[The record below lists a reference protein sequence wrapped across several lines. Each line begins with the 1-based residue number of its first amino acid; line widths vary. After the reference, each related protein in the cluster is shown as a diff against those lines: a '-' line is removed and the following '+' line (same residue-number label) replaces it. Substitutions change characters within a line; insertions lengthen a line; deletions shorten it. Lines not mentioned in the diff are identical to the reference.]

1 VVSTISWSNITRK
14 SGAGSSGPIFHFLM
28 VGALLCCYLSAVVS
42 AEEAKTTP
50 VSTTHALEQD
60 IQRPLNLTGTVTAA
74 QAARLSVATSGLV
87 TTIYVDA
94 GSKVEAGELLLELD
108 PELAQL
114 QLDSSKAQVEQAGTA
129 LKDAKRRLEEAQR
142 LIPQRSIA
150 ESVVRDI
157 EAEVASD
164 GAALHQAQADAG
176 YREGILLRHQ
186 LRAPFAGVVSAKL
199 TETGEWINPGQAVF
213 DLVAVDDVR
222 LDFSVSEDYLA
233 DVRPDAAVSFS
244 LNSDPG
250 KSYPG
255 RVATIVPV
263 TDPNAR
269 TFLLRVLANKPGQ
282 HMLPGMSVRA
292 VMKLATGRR
301 GLVVPRDAIIRF
313 PDGRVVVWVIDDSA
327 NGPTAREQP
336 VSIGLTFDSL
346 VEIRE
351 GLETGAVVVT
361 KGNEALQNGQRVHL
375 AGPKGNP

>member
-1 VVSTISWSNITRK
+1 VVTTTSRSTTF
-14 SGAGSSGPIFHFLM
+14 GPAFRYLALS
-28 VGALLCCYLSAVVS
+28 ALLCWCLPVGVS
-42 AEEAKTTP
+42 ADESKSAPVATT
-50 VSTTHALEQD
+50 TAQEQD
-60 IQRPLNLTGTVTAA
+60 IQRILNLTGTVTAA

-87 TTIYVDA
+87 TNIHVDA
-94 GSKVEAGELLLELD
+94 GSKVAAGELLLELD

-114 QLDSSKAQVEQAGTA
+114 QLDSAKAQVEQADTA
-129 LKDAKRRLEEAQR
+129 LKDARRRLKEAQR

-164 GAALHQAQADAG
+164 EAALHQAQADAG

-233 DVRPDAAVSFS
+233 DIRPDTPVAFS
-244 LNSDPG
+244 LNSNPEQ
-250 KSYPG
+250 SYPG

-263 TDPNAR
+263 TDPKAR
-269 TFLLRVLANKPGQ
+269 TFLLRVLARNPGQ

-292 VMKLATGRR
+292 VMKLSTGRR

-313 PDGRVVVWVIDDSA
+313 PDGRVVVWVIDTGVD
-327 NGPTAREQP
+327 GTTAREQP
-336 VSIGLTFDSL
+336 VSTGLAFNSQ
-346 VEIRE
+346 VEIRD
-351 GLETGAVVVT
+351 GLEAGAVVVT
-361 KGNEALQNGQRVHL
+361 KGNEALQNGQRVDL
-375 AGPKGNP
+375 AGPQGNP

>member
-1 VVSTISWSNITRK
+1 MNNFWWRRK
-14 SGAGSSGPIFHFLM
+14 LLLTGLVCSLFAP
-28 VGALLCCYLSAVVS
+28 ALLAQDDK
-42 AEEAKTTP
+42 ATP
-50 VSTTHALEQD
+50 VGTIIAQEQD
-60 IQRPLNLTGTVTAA
+60 IQRVLNLTGTVTAT

-87 TTIYVDA
+87 TTIHVDA
-94 GSKVEAGELLLELD
+94 GSKVQAGDLLLELD

-114 QLDSSKAQVEQAGTA
+114 QLDSAKAQVEQADTA
-129 LKDAKRRLEEAQR
+129 LKDARRRLEEAQR

-164 GAALHQAQADAG
+164 EAALHQAQADAG

-213 DLVAVDDVR
+213 ELVAVDDVR

-233 DVRPDAAVSFS
+233 DIQPDAPVSIS
-244 LNSDPG
+244 LNSNPG
-250 KSYPG
+250 QSYPG
-255 RVATIVPV
+255 RVATVVPV

-269 TFLLRVLANKPGQ
+269 TFLLRVLAKNPGQ
-282 HMLPGMSVRA
+282 FMLPGMSVRA
-292 VMKLATGRR
+292 VMKLATGRQ

-313 PDGRVVVWVIDDSA
+313 PDGRVVVWVIDTGAD
-327 NGPTAREQP
+327 GPTAREQP
-336 VSIGLTFDSL
+336 VSIGLAFDSL

-351 GLETGAVVVT
+351 GLDAGAVVVT
-361 KGNEALQNGQRVHL
+361 RGNEALQGGQPVSL
-375 AGPKGNP
+375 AEPKGNQ